1 MRTPSGIRDV
11 PKAAS
16 FRPSIR
22 GQAQVQLVHACPS
35 PCLLR
40 SPGVRDHVTFSKPTP
55 YPKRRGETNTSTR
68 VGAGRSTA
76 TLATMANPN
85 PSGNERG
92 WNDPER
98 KKKKTRKLLVMVG
111 TILALWNGSTAACEA
126 SHGSRSSSHLHV
138 PACRK
143 AAVAGAYVVPVEGD
157 THPVQLVVFSG
168 DPRAKSLAS
177 TRERRLTSLSRPQ
190 TLIDDLWVFQA
201 EKGARGTWEC
211 IYDKSQTVEEATS
224 NSRRKVLAQCS
235 GYRCTRGSHEPEL
248 LSPWAVQQ
256 PHYYHGPTP
265 RPRWKS
271 ATASFH
277 SSLPHLSFAN
287 ETVGSQTA
295 MMMFGGDALDTK
307 PIRSY
312 LGDLW
317 LLQETGSN
325 SFRWKR
331 VRQGSPRPRPRR
343 GHAAAS
349 VRIDGAHFFYIQG
362 GRESNKARSKF
373 LDVWRFGPCQLDYGN
388 YVDHVPTLE
397 GEWSLEFDGE
407 GKPGIHQPSGRQG
420 QTLVAAEKDGKSA
433 LFLLFGRND
442 TAYFDDMWMFDIS
455 YNSWTEIRAKE
466 GQAWPEGRDHHV
478 AMAYAPRQEIW
489 VYGGRGGDTR
499 YTHSHPLGDLWVYSI
514 PSCKWNEVKDME
526 VKPSPRYLVG
536 HSDTGAGQLYV
547 FGGEG
552 KHKRN
557 DLWVLDV
564 TGEKPIWQQLS
575 KNDCEKPKAT
585 KKRIKSQPH

>member
-1 MRTPSGIRDV
+1 
-11 PKAAS
+11 
-16 FRPSIR
+16 
-22 GQAQVQLVHACPS
+22 
-35 PCLLR
+35 
-40 SPGVRDHVTFSKPTP
+40 
-55 YPKRRGETNTSTR
+55 
-68 VGAGRSTA
+68 
-76 TLATMANPN
+76 MANPN
-85 PSGNERG
+85 PGENERG
-92 WNDPER
+92 WNGQAR
-98 KKKKTRKLLVMVG
+98 KTKKTRKLLAMVG
-111 TILALWNGSTAACEA
+111 TILAVWSESMAVCQASDGSK
-126 SHGSRSSSHLHV
+126 SSRHLHV

-143 AAVAGAYVVPVEGD
+143 AAAAGAFVVPVEGEA
-157 THPVQLVVFSG
+157 HPAQLVVFSG

-190 TLIDDLWVFQA
+190 ALIDDLWVFHA
-201 EKGARGTWEC
+201 EKGARGKWDC
-211 IYDKSQTVEEATS
+211 IYDKSQNVEEASS
-224 NSRRKVLAQCS
+224 NSRRKLMAHCS
-235 GYRCTRGSHEPEL
+235 GYRCTRGAHESEL
-248 LSPWAVQQ
+248 LSRWIAQQ
-256 PHYYHGPTP
+256 PNRYLGPTP

-277 SSLPHLSFAN
+277 SSLPRLWLAN
-287 ETVGSQTA
+287 GTVASQTA

-325 SFRWKR
+325 DLRWKR
-331 VRQGSPRPRPRR
+331 VQQGLLRPRPRR

-349 VRIDGAHFFYIQG
+349 VRINGAHYFYIQG
-362 GRESNKARSKF
+362 GRESDKARSKF
-373 LDVWRFGPCQLDYGN
+373 LDVWRFGPCQLDFGSFGS
-388 YVDHVPTLE
+388 HVSTLQ
-397 GEWSLEFDGE
+397 GKWSLEFDGE
-407 GKPGIHQPSGRQG
+407 GKAGIHQPSGRQG
-420 QTLVAAEKDGKSA
+420 QTLVAAEKDGRSA

-442 TAYFDDMWMFDIS
+442 TAYFDDMWMFDLS

-478 AMAYAPRQEIW
+478 VMAFAPRQEIW

-514 PSCKWNEVKDME
+514 PSGKWNEVKDVG

-536 HSDTGAGQLYV
+536 HSDTGTGQLYV

-575 KNDCEKPKAT
+575 KNNCKEPKAM
-585 KKRIKSQPH
+585 KRGFDPIHSK